1 MSNGKEGKVLAS
13 GSINEELFSTKDLYL
28 SSTLVTLKFF
38 MTGIDYQIEGDK
50 NRPVGYFKFQNSPEL
65 VEAKNKYI
73 QGLLQVEPKAFIT
86 NMHSLKAEVENM
98 YKNPNMF
105 IGSK

>member
-1 MSNGKEGKVLAS
+1 MSLTKDVKPQAS
-13 GSINEELFSTKDLYL
+13 GSVNEEQFSTKDLYL
-28 SSTLVTLKFF
+28 SATLVTLKFF

-65 VEAKNKYI
+65 IDSKNKYI
-73 QGLLQVEPKAFIT
+73 QGLLLVEPKAFIT

-98 YKNPNMF
+98 YKNPNML
-105 IGSK
+105 IGQK